1 MLTGDKV
8 HKSTNWSCYSLS
20 KWHIVCF
27 TDMLQN
33 NETSKVKHPQNF
45 SRDGFRARVWNLCT
59 CWIVHRIALPPPPT
73 ADSHYGCA
81 WAIWANLAKLCGVCL
96 SPADSQLRE
105 IKEVKRRIIP
115 GGVVLSCGLPLCQVA
130 QWRDTRTPGQLIK
143 VRCGWMPWV
152 THDPC
157 SPPPLTTH
165 TASTLSSTL

>member
-1 MLTGDKV
+1 MRRLRLNILRTLTGMAFV
-8 HKSTNWSCYSLS
+8 H
-20 KWHIVCF
+20 VF
-27 TDMLQN
+27 
-33 NETSKVKHPQNF
+33 ET
-45 SRDGFRARVWNLCT
+45 C
-59 CWIVHRIALPPPPT
+59 VHAESSIEQRTALPPPPT
-73 ADSHYGCA
+73 VDSHYGCA

-143 VRCGWMPWV
+143 VRCGWMPRV

-165 TASTLSSTL
+165 TQTHSINSFFHSLMLFIREHTPCTHSISIA